1 VSRPAVAP
9 TALLVLA
16 IIAGSCVP
24 VVATGPRAPDAAT
37 PQPSPAGVRTGPP
50 LLGLAARDRL
60 LIGTAVN
67 MDYIDSEPDY
77 RASIG
82 TEFSSVTPE
91 NVMKWKFVEAA
102 RGQLDFSSADELVR
116 FARAHGQRVRGH
128 TLVWTDQLPGWLTNG
143 SFTPAELGQM
153 LHQHITDEV
162 SHFRGEVAQW
172 DVVNEA
178 LDDDGSLRDTMWL
191 RALGPG
197 YIADAF
203 RWAHDADPDAE
214 LFYNDFGI
222 EGLGPKS
229 DAARALVRQLR
240 DEGLR
245 IDGVGIQ
252 SHLSLS
258 LPIPT
263 TMQQNLRRFG
273 DMGVQT
279 EITEADVRIPL
290 PVDTP
295 KLEAQAGVYGL
306 LIDACLATPRC
317 TGMTV
322 WGFTDHH
329 SWIPSTYQGY
339 GAADLLDDAY
349 RPKPAYDAL
358 RAALFLAAPARRA
371 TRTG

>member
-1 VSRPAVAP
+1 VSRPAIAP
-9 TALLVLA
+9 TALLLLAVLA
-16 IIAGSCVP
+16 GACAP
-24 VVATGPRAPDAAT
+24 VAATGPRVPAAAT
-37 PQPSPAGVRTGPP
+37 PQPSPTGVSPGPP
-50 LLGLAARDRL
+50 LRVLAAHDRL

-67 MDYIDSEPDY
+67 MDYIDTEPDY
-77 RASIG
+77 RGPIG

-91 NVMKWKFVEAA
+91 NVMKWKFVEPV
-102 RGQLDFSSADELVR
+102 RGQLDYSSADELVR

-128 TLVWTDQLPGWLTNG
+128 TLVWTDQLPGWLTSG
-143 SFTPAELGQM
+143 SFTSVQLEQM
-153 LHQHITDEV
+153 LHQHITEEV

-203 RWAHDADPDAE
+203 RWAHEADPDAE

-222 EGLGPKS
+222 EGPGHKS
-229 DAARALVRQLR
+229 DAVRALVRQLR
-240 DEGLR
+240 AEGVR

-252 SHLSLS
+252 SHLALS

-263 TMQQNLRRFG
+263 TMPENLRRFS
-273 DMGVQT
+273 DMGLET

-290 PVDTP
+290 PVDASR
-295 KLEAQAGVYGL
+295 LAAQAGVYGL

-322 WGFTDHH
+322 WGFSDHH
-329 SWIPSTYQGY
+329 SWIPGTYPGD
-339 GAADLLDDAY
+339 GAADILDDAY
-349 RPKPAYDAL
+349 RPKAAYDAL
-358 RAALFLAAPARRA
+358 RTELILAAPSRRA

>member
-1 VSRPAVAP
+1 MSRPAIAP
-9 TALLVLA
+9 KALLLLALLAGACAPVLE
-16 IIAGSCVP
+16 
-24 VVATGPRAPDAAT
+24 TGPPAPVPAT
-37 PQPSPAGVRTGPP
+37 PQPSPTGVSAGSP
-50 LLGLAARDRL
+50 LRALAAHDRL

-67 MDYIDSEPDY
+67 MDYIDSEPAY
-77 RASIG
+77 RAPIG

-91 NVMKWKFVEAA
+91 NVMKWKFVEPV

-116 FARAHGQRVRGH
+116 FARDHGQRVRGH

-143 SFTPAELGQM
+143 SVPPAELGQL
-153 LHQHITDEV
+153 LHQHIADEV

-178 LDDDGSLRDTMWL
+178 LNDDGSLRDTMWL

-203 RWAHDADPDAE
+203 RWAHEADPDVE

-229 DAARALVRQLR
+229 DGVRALVQQLR
-240 DEGLR
+240 GERVR

-252 SHLSLS
+252 SHLNLS
-258 LPIPT
+258 GPIPT
-263 TMQQNLRRFG
+263 TMQENLRRFSA
-273 DMGVQT
+273 MGVAT
-279 EITEADVRIPL
+279 ELTEADVRVAL
-290 PVDTP
+290 PVDAS
-295 KLEAQAGVYGL
+295 KLEAQAGLYRL
-306 LIDACLATPRC
+306 LIDACLATAHC
-317 TGMTV
+317 TGITV

-329 SWIPSTYQGY
+329 SWIPSTFPGY
-339 GAADLLDDAY
+339 AAADLLDDAY

-358 RAALFLAAPARRA
+358 RTELVLAAPPRRA